1 MEFYFQ
7 TASKPTSRSASKVSI
22 TTKKAGCTT
31 DVFVITTKRTLDEIE
46 RTGDLTTRDLL
57 RKGWGD
63 INKKAV

>member
-46 RTGDLTTRDLL
+46 RTGDLTTKDLL
-57 RKGWGD
+57 RKAGG
-63 INKKAV
+63 I